1 MAAIIQMPTNVKRPP
16 VDLYPRMNFPAYE
29 FVQFPEWVTAPE
41 GWQPTGGE
49 QIDRSEA
56 GKVKVLV
63 HDEDEKR
70 RILEGGQLASDETD
84 EKTALMD
91 MAARKGIAVD
101 KRWSLETLRQKV
113 A

>member
-1 MAAIIQMPTNVKRPP
+1 MPAIIQFPSNVKRPP
-16 VDLYPRMNFPAYE
+16 VDLYPHIQFPGYE
-29 FVQFPEWVTAPE
+29 FVQFPEWVVAPE
-41 GWQPTGGE
+41 GWQPTGAE
-49 QIDRSEA
+49 TLDKSDP

-70 RILEGGQLASDETD
+70 RVLEGVAPVSGETD
-84 EKTALMD
+84 EKTELLALAD
-91 MAARKGIAVD
+91 RKGIIVD